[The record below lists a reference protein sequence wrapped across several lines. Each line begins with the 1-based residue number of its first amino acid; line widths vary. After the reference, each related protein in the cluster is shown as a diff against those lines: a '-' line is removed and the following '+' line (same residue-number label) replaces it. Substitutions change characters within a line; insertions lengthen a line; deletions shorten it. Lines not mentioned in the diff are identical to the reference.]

1 MITITVTG
9 EVPELIA
16 AHLTWLADK
25 FGGTNVIT
33 DVIEHKAKR
42 TADKAISK
50 AKEPAAPAPEAPSVP
65 HPETVAD
72 VSPVTVSAVPTIKEL
87 MDLASAKS
95 KIVGSERVK
104 GVIGACG
111 AKTIKELPADRLPE
125 LKLNLE
131 CLQ

>member
-1 MITITVTG
+1 MISITVTG
-9 EVPELIA
+9 DTPQILA
-16 AHLTWLADK
+16 AHVAWLSDK
-25 FGGTNVIT
+25 LGGTDVIA
-33 DVIEHKAKR
+33 DVIEHKEKKAKV
-42 TADKAISK
+42 TAEKAISK
-50 AKEPAAPAPEAPSVP
+50 AKDRDAEGSAPAHSTPVD
-65 HPETVAD
+65 VA
-72 VSPVTVSAVPTIKEL
+72 PTIKEL

-131 CLQ
+131 MLS